1 MVQDFLNR
9 PYNTRLQD
17 NKINRDELFLTHT
30 MPQMSFNGVP
40 RLGSRQDFEELNR
53 RMNENTNPPPQRS
66 IHADQYYLPI
76 KDHFFHRMSQEEYNK
91 IMNDVPVDQ
100 SYKQI
105 NKERN
110 TDPFIKNY
118 TPLPNYDNKPINT
131 RQYRPDLNNPTRVP
145 LGKNLGFN
153 FNNDINVFINPVD
166 NTIQNQK
173 QSFNNNNNI
182 NHNINNNINNN
193 KNINNGANF
202 NMNIYRNN
210 EHIMNIT
217 NNCSKD
223 KDFTKEINYKNNNT
237 NINYNFNTPFE
248 TMNSDN
254 FREFSNPIYKNL

>member
-9 PYNTRLQD
+9 PYNSRLQD
-17 NKINRDELFLTHT
+17 KKINRDELFLTHT

-100 SYKQI
+100 TYKQI

-153 FNNDINVFINPVD
+153 FNNDLNIFIDQVND
-166 NTIQNQK
+166 DDQK
-173 QSFNNNNNI
+173 KQ
-182 NHNINNNINNN
+182 
-193 KNINNGANF
+193 GNF

-210 EHIMNIT
+210 EHVMNIT
-217 NNCSKD
+217 NNCPKD
-223 KDFTKEINYKNNNT
+223 NDLTKDINYKNNN
-237 NINYNFNTPFE
+237 INYFATSSFE
-248 TMNSDN
+248 TMNTDN
-254 FREFSNPIYKNL
+254 FREFNNSIYKNL